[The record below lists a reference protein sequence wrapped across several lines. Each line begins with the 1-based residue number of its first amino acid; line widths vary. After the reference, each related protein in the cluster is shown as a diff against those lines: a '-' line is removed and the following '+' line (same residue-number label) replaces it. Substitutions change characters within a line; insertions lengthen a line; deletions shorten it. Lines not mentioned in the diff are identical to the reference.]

1 MQLAENKK
9 IDIDKPVTRYVP
21 ELKMKSLYGS
31 IDSITTRSL
40 LLHHSGFPS
49 DMLGVNKDGESYK
62 NVVNYLNDQYT
73 AFQPNYLRI
82 YSNIGYCF
90 LGYEVEKV
98 SRSSYADYIRENIF
112 VPLGMD
118 ESFVASESTSLQN
131 VSKTYNSEKEQKDE
145 SYPWISP
152 AGGIYSN
159 AKDMGI
165 FIQSWLQDKSPLLK
179 SETITSI
186 FKPQVDNLAFNL
198 GSEYGITWELK
209 KTKYNYIAEHGGST
223 LNFRAQIAINRYA
236 GLGVIILSN
245 SANAGSFTWRASEFI
260 DKACAIKGVAECN
273 LKDFNPETIID
284 RKINL
289 SEYQGNYGQN
299 MSWYPLVA
307 KDSALIGK
315 PGNDSLAFKL
325 ERSGYFG
332 LAVKQGEKWTDI
344 PGQQFIFTTIN
355 GEHVFL
361 APAWGV
367 WVVAAKQYP
376 EQIISEAWKKRL
388 GKYKVQ
394 NFNGSSMFSEGELT
408 IAENTLY
415 IAAKTPFSDQPM
427 AMPFEIKSDKL
438 ASVLG
443 TATYSGSM
451 LQVRNDNGKESL
463 YFMGLIMEKLD

>member
-1 MQLAENKK
+1 
-9 IDIDKPVTRYVP
+9 
-21 ELKMKSLYGS
+21 
-31 IDSITTRSL
+31 
-40 LLHHSGFPS
+40 
-49 DMLGVNKDGESYK
+49 
-62 NVVNYLNDQYT
+62 
-73 AFQPNYLRI
+73 
-82 YSNIGYCF
+82 
-90 LGYEVEKV
+90 
-98 SRSSYADYIRENIF
+98 
-112 VPLGMD
+112 MD